1 MCGLTGFINFDISSS
16 NELERII
23 SSMTSSLIHRG
34 PDDFGVWLDTESKIA
49 LGHRR
54 LSVLDLSKAGHQPM
68 QSIDSRYTI
77 AFNGEIYN
85 HLELRKELE
94 KGNRETYNWVGT
106 SDTET
111 LIPAIAEWGIEST
124 LKSLVGMFAMAVWDN
139 KDETLTLAR
148 DRFGEKPLY
157 YGLVN
162 NSFVFGSELKAI
174 KNFPGFTNPISRKA
188 LSDYLRFLYVP
199 SPKSIYEDIY
209 KLEPGSFL
217 EVKATQNDFKNYK
230 ISKYWSFDDQIRA
243 GNQDQFY
250 DESEAIGS
258 LELALDKSIRS
269 QLLSDVPLGAFLSGG
284 IDSSLIVALMQNQA
298 SSAIKTFTVAFEE
311 SQFDESPFASKV
323 ANHLGTDH
331 YEMHVSSLDARNI
344 ITELPEIYDEP
355 FADSSQIPTFLIAA
369 HARKEVTVS
378 LSGDAGD
385 ELFGGY
391 NRYFWAPRIWNKVSW
406 MPYYLRNI
414 FAANLGNVSENN
426 WERTQTFINS
436 VQKGL
441 KGIDRLGEKAHK
453 LSETL
458 VNVRNIEDLYFN
470 LLSVHHDPSKIVIDT
485 TDYDYSIKDLSGV
498 SPKDLGIKDSPSR
511 MMYWD
516 VLNYLPDD
524 ILCKVDRAAMANS
537 LETRIPF
544 LDPGVVDVSLRLPLN
559 MKIRDNEGKWAL
571 RQILYKHVPKELI
584 ERPKTGFS
592 IPLGLWLRGPLRD
605 WAESLLDEQ
614 RLRDEGYFY
623 PDMVRKLWLEHI
635 NGKKDWGTKLWS
647 ILMFQSWYEAN
658 N

>member
-1 MCGLTGFINFDISSS
+1 MCGLTGFLNFNISSP
-16 NELERII
+16 NKLERVI

-34 PDDFGVWLDTESKIA
+34 PDDSGVWLDPESQIA

-68 QSIDSRYTI
+68 QSIDSRYII
-77 AFNGEIYN
+77 AYNGEIYN

-94 KGNRETYNWVGT
+94 KGNRETSNWVST

-111 LIPAIAEWGIEST
+111 LLAAILEWGIETT
-124 LKSLVGMFAMAVWDN
+124 LKSLVGMFAIALWDK
-139 KDETLTLAR
+139 KDKTLTLAR

-157 YGLVN
+157 YGFVN

-174 KNFPGFTNPISRKA
+174 KKFPGFNNPISRKA
-188 LSDYLRFLYVP
+188 LADYLRFLYVP

-209 KLEPGSFL
+209 KLEPGSYIV
-217 EVKATQNDFKNYK
+217 VKAMKNDLINYK
-230 ISKYWSFDDQIRA
+230 INKYWSFDDQIRA
-243 GNQDQFY
+243 GIHDQFH
-250 DESEAIGS
+250 DEDEAIS
-258 LELALDKSIRS
+258 FLESALNQSIKS
-269 QLLSDVPLGAFLSGG
+269 QMLSDVPLGAFLSGG

-298 SSAIKTFTVAFEE
+298 PSAIKTFTVAFEE
-311 SQFDESPFASKV
+311 SQFDESPFASEV

-331 YEMHVSSLDARNI
+331 YEMHISSLDARNV
-344 ITELPEIYDEP
+344 ITKLPEIYDEP
-355 FADSSQIPTFLIAA
+355 FSDSSQIPTYFIAA

-391 NRYFWAPRIWNKVSW
+391 NRYFWLPRIWNKVFW

-414 FAANLGNVSENN
+414 VASNLGNISQDN
-426 WERTQTFINS
+426 WERTEILINRT
-436 VQKGL
+436 QKGL

-470 LLSVHHDPSKIVIDT
+470 LLSVYQDPSKVVFDT
-485 TDYDYSIKDLSGV
+485 KDYKYSIKDLSQV
-498 SPKDLGIKDSPSR
+498 SPKDLGIKDFPSR

-544 LDPGVVDVSLRLPLN
+544 LDPRVVDVSLRLPLN
-559 MKIRDNEGKWAL
+559 MKIRENQGKWAL
-571 RQILYKHVPKELI
+571 RQILYKYVPKELI

-605 WAESLLDEQ
+605 WAEALLDEQ

-623 PDMVRKLWLEHI
+623 PDMVSRLWAEHI